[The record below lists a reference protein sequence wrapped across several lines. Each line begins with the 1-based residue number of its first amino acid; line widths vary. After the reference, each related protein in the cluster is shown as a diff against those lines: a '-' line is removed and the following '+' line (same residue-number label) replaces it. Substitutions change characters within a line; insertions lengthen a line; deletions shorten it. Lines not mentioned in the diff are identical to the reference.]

1 MNLNPGSVPKVMVIK
16 LFPVMIAG
24 DNLMKCPDCEQQKI
38 IKNGKIHNGKQR
50 YKCKNCGRQF
60 VENPPNRRI
69 TPETKQIIANCLLEK
84 VSLRGIHRITGVAVS
99 WIQEY
104 SNKIYRDAR
113 LIPLSSKKKVRW
125 PSNVMRCG
133 VMSVTEPQRIGYG

>member
-1 MNLNPGSVPKVMVIK
+1 MVIK

-24 DNLMKCPDCEQQKI
+24 DNLMICPNCERQEI

-60 VENPPNRRI
+60 VENPQNRRI
-69 TPETKQIIANCLLEK
+69 TPETKKIIANCLLEK

-104 SNKIYRDAR
+104 SNKIYHKA
-113 LIPLSSKKKVRW
+113 LLTPLSSKKKSDDNR
-125 PSNVMRCG
+125 M
-133 VMSVTEPQRIGYG
+133 